1 MNRTASSLRGTGDQP
16 TDIGLLSRPL
26 DFISEDHLRERQIC
40 ARIDALAQAEKFDRG
55 AGLSVLRFL
64 NEELVVHIRDET
76 EHLFPL
82 LSQRCTEEDAIDTA
96 INRIRA
102 DQCEAMILLPDL
114 RALLVDCLDTGAAPN
129 ADQRALLTRFAAHVR
144 RHLVAENAIL
154 LPIARAR
161 LSRSD
166 LRSLSRH
173 MRTRRGLPDAAGTP
187 DTE

>member
-102 DQCEAMILLPDL
+102 DQ
-114 RALLVDCLDTGAAPN
+114 RALLHELGLQKYALDEASIVAITDPDVLRREVWPAHRFTIRQGLHAWVD
-129 ADQRALLTRFAAHVR
+129 ALAEALQKAHEFFA
-144 RHLVAENAIL
+144 
-154 LPIARAR
+154 
-161 LSRSD
+161 
-166 LRSLSRH
+166 
-173 MRTRRGLPDAAGTP
+173 
-187 DTE
+187 